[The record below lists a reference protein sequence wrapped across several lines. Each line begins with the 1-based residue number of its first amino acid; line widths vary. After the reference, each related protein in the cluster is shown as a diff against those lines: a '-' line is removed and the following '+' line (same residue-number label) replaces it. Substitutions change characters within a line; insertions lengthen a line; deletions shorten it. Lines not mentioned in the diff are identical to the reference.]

1 MRYLIRSKRTGTE
14 LTLGYDE
21 RGLLCE
27 LLIANAADAKGIEWL
42 RTRTPIQ
49 EADVIPAFSRIEG
62 VTVRTLGVDFAQF
75 WRAYP
80 RKEGKKEAER
90 VWNAATLAKRQL
102 AYDHI
107 QRYRDITNANGVAY
121 LYPATYLRAERWLDN
136 V

>member
-1 MRYLIRSKRTGTE
+1 MRYLVKSNRTGTE

-27 LLIANAADAKGIEWL
+27 MLIEGAADAKGIEWL
-42 RTRTPIQ
+42 RTNTPVHEGEVQRFGAI
-49 EADVIPAFSRIEG
+49 DG
-62 VTVRTLGVDFAQF
+62 VTVRTLNIDFPQF

-90 VWNAATLAKRQL
+90 VWNSMSLAKRQL
-102 AYDHI
+102 AYDYI
-107 QRYRDITNANGVAY
+107 KRYRDITAANGIAY

-136 V
+136 L